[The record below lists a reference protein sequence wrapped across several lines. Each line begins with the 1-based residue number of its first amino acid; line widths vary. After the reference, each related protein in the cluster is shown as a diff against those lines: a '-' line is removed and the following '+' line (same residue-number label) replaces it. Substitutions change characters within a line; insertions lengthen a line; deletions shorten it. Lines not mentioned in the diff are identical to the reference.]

1 MKQKKQASSN
11 KSEIYNDVLQ
21 QQILDDHFYEEATLK
36 PTGIQQ
42 NTFSYLSWVSVNL
55 NLVAIGRQ
63 KQFDNLGST
72 RYKVVVYII

>member
-1 MKQKKQASSN
+1 LQCFLGTIVAVKLLMKQKKQASSN

-42 NTFSYLSWVSVNL
+42 NTFSYLS
-55 NLVAIGRQ
+55 
-63 KQFDNLGST
+63 
-72 RYKVVVYII
+72 